1 MSFEITAPQGRMY
14 GKVFVFPARVYY
26 EDTDAGGIVYH
37 ANYLKFCERAR
48 TEWLRTMGM
57 SQNKMLEDKEGFVIV
72 NLSARYKH
80 SAKLDDMLKVTCSVI
95 KLRKVA
101 ISFSQQIFNEK
112 NELLFELECDV
123 AFINM
128 KTGLPKAMPSEAYQ
142 YAQGFLTQKS

>member
-1 MSFEITAPQGRMY
+1 MKNLPGQGVHGINVNGFQNNLFRFQVQQKLHVV
-14 GKVFVFPARVYY
+14 GECQQLSLP
-26 EDTDAGGIVYH
+26 TDIEV
-37 ANYLKFCERAR
+37 
-48 TEWLRTMGM
+48 
-57 SQNKMLEDKEGFVIV
+57 
-72 NLSARYKH
+72 
-80 SAKLDDMLKVTCSVI
+80 AKLDDMLKVTCSVI

>member
-1 MSFEITAPQGRMY
+1 MP
-14 GKVFVFPARVYY
+14 VFKMNEFAVNFRVYY

-48 TEWLRTMGM
+48 TEWLRAMGM

-72 NLSARYKH
+72 NLSAHYKR
-80 SAKLDDMLKVTCSVI
+80 SAKLDDMLKVTCAVS

-101 ISFSQQIFNEK
+101 ISFVQQIFNEK
-112 NELLFELECDV
+112 NELLFELECEV

-128 KTGLPKAMPSEAYQ
+128 KTGTPKAMPGDAYK
-142 YAQGFLTQKS
+142 YAQSFVIQKS